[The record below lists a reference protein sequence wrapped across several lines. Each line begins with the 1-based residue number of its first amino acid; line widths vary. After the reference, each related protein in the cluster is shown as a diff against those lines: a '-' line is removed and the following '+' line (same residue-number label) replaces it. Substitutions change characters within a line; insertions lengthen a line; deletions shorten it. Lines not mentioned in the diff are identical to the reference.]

1 MFYIMKNHKTDLERN
16 QYLLFDTD
24 EKTRSVINV
33 KVNLAKFI
41 SKSYGLKGISP
52 LNAWK
57 YFDFKSIS
65 LGMFLPLPF
74 QIRRN
79 NDVIKIA

>member
-1 MFYIMKNHKTDLERN
+1 MNRIDIGKF
-16 QYLLFDTD
+16 LLTVFTLGLY
-24 EKTRSVINV
+24 SY
-33 KVNLAKFI
+33 
-41 SKSYGLKGISP
+41 KSYGLKGISP

-57 YFDFKSIS
+57 YFDFKVAS

-79 NDVIKIA
+79 NEVIKIA